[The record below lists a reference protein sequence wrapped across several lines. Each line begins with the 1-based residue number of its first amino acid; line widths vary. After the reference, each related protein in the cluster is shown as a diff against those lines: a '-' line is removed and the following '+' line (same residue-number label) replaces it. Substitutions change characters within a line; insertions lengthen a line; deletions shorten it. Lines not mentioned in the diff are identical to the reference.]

1 MRKNRYFSIGNV
13 NIITTVLSQLV
24 SIACGVIVPRLLI
37 RAYGSEAYGI
47 SVSIAQFLAYIEL
60 MEGGVC
66 GVARGKLY
74 GPMAA
79 GNQEQVNAIY
89 GAIQT
94 FFRGIAAA
102 FLGYSLVLAFSYH
115 ELADVTIFSK
125 EYIFVLVLAISA
137 ATLTKYMFG
146 IANLTLL
153 ISAQKQYIH
162 NLTVMA
168 ATIGTTI
175 VTVVMVFA
183 GFDLLWVKLGSSLVF
198 VIRPLIYW
206 FCVRRYFPGIRKSE
220 KKAKLEQKWT
230 GLGQHLAYFIH
241 SNTDVILLT
250 LMASTEAVAVYAVY
264 NMVIRNIRNLTE
276 ACVGGMEAAFGKA
289 IAQQK
294 HELLHRY
301 YRRYQALITAA
312 TVVLFGCTGILIVPF
327 VKLYTSG
334 ITDTDYIQPAFAVV
348 LLMAEVVNCLCLPCS
363 TLPVAAGRLKQT
375 KWGSYAEVIA
385 NVGLS
390 CLLIRW
396 DPLLGV
402 AIGTLTAT
410 VIRAIYY
417 VVYSTQHLLKMS
429 IWKNLVLFVATI
441 VGLCAIILTGAS
453 VVEKLCIESYNR
465 WILCGFGCFVTI
477 TIPILGV
484 VWRMSRRSKMEKAKN
499 DCII

>member
-24 SIACGVIVPRLLI
+24 SIACGFIVPRLLI

-47 SVSIAQFLAYIEL
+47 SVSIAQFLAYVEL

-74 GPMAA
+74 SPMAA
-79 GNQEQVNAIY
+79 GDQEQVNAIY

-125 EYIFVLVLAISA
+125 EYIFALVLAISA

-162 NLTVMA
+162 NLTVL
-168 ATIGTTI
+168 ATTVGTTI
-175 VTVVMVFA
+175 VTMVMVFA
-183 GFDLLWVKLGSSLVF
+183 GCDLLWVKLGGSLVF
-198 VIRPLIYW
+198 VIRPLTYW
-206 FCVRRYFPGIRKSE
+206 LCVRRYFPGIRKSE

-276 ACVGGMEAAFGKA
+276 ACVGGMESVFGQS
-289 IAQQK
+289 IACKQQS
-294 HELLHRY
+294 LLRQQ
-301 YRRYQALITAA
+301 YRRYKTIITAV
-312 TVVLFGCTGILIVPF
+312 TVVLFSCTGVLIIPF
-327 VKLYTSG
+327 IKLYTRG
-334 ITDTDYIQPAFAVV
+334 ITDANYIQPAFALV
-348 LLMAEVVNCLCLPCS
+348 LLLAEAINCLCAPCAS
-363 TLPVAAGRLKQT
+363 LPVAAGHLKQT
-375 KWGSYAEVIA
+375 RWGAYGEVIV
-385 NVGLS
+385 NVVLS
-390 CLLIRW
+390 CLLIGW

-402 AIGTLTAT
+402 AVGTLAAT
-410 VIRAIYY
+410 ILRGVYY
-417 VVYSTQHLLKMS
+417 SVYAARNLLDISVGKV
-429 IWKNLVLFVATI
+429 LAVLFASICVMI
-441 VGLCAIILTGAS
+441 VVIFAGGIAIQQLA
-453 VVEKLCIESYNR
+453 IENYIS
-465 WILCGFGCFVTI
+465 WVLCGAVTFAVI
-477 TIPILGV
+477 CLPVLLV
-484 VWRMSRRSKMEKAKN
+484 ARMLSKRMEKAA
-499 DCII
+499 